1 MQRRHQYTLARV
13 AYVAIVLLATLTQLD
28 FSPDLT
34 AAAERL
40 ARAFTPSL
48 GWRDAIDGVRNLALF
63 GGLGAVWVVTSFS
76 GRVRQEIVRATLI
89 GFALSVT
96 VEGLQVFSPVRTA
109 SIIDV
114 TTNTL
119 GTLGGALLLAA
130 LIAMVIRARG
140 ARSYLGF
147 PMFVLAASYLA
158 SVACEALTPLFRSEP
173 VKGIYGGPLSRLQAM
188 LALALPLS
196 LDAIPLSD
204 VFLYVPAGWL
214 AMMWLAESGRS
225 GEASWRE
232 VSAYGTV
239 ASLALELGHGVLGV
253 TIRWEAVVVHTVS
266 IAFGAWAA
274 ARWLPTLTQRLR
286 GAKRASATFL
296 AYGALLVF
304 WGWRPFYPRIDLAD
318 IGDQLTLT
326 RFIPLASLAER
337 ADVFSALHVAQQ
349 FLLYLPLGALLAVWP
364 LRSTGRWRGLRPA
377 FALAGVVE
385 AGHILIDQR
394 FFDLTNAL
402 IAVAGIVIG
411 WVVLRRS
418 TYPVYGEAWPPA
430 RRVVI
435 SSD

>member
-76 GRVRQEIVRATLI
+76 GKVRPEVVRATLV

-96 VEGLQVFSPVRTA
+96 VEGLQVFSPIRTA
-109 SIIDV
+109 SIVDV

-119 GTLGGALLLAA
+119 GTLGGAMLVAA

-147 PMFVLAASYLA
+147 PMFVLAGSYLGA
-158 SVACEALTPLFRSEP
+158 VSCEALTPLFRSEP
-173 VKGIYGGPLSRLQAM
+173 VKGIDGGPLTRLQAM
-188 LALALPLS
+188 LAIALPVS
-196 LDAIPLSD
+196 FDAIPLSD
-204 VFLYVPAGWL
+204 VCLFVPAGWL
-214 AMMWLAESGRS
+214 AVTWLAESGRN
-225 GEASWRE
+225 GRASWRE

-239 ASLALELGHGVLGV
+239 ASLVLEVGHGILGV
-253 TIRWEAVVVHTVS
+253 TIRWEAVVVHALS

-274 ARWLPTLTQRLR
+274 SRWLPAVTQRLR
-286 GAKRASATFL
+286 GPKRAGATFL
-296 AYGALLVF
+296 AYGALIVV
-304 WGWRPFYPRIDLAD
+304 WGWRPFYPRIDPAA
-318 IGDQLTLT
+318 IGEQLTLPH
-326 RFIPLASLAER
+326 FIPLASLAER
-337 ADVFSALHVAQQ
+337 ADIFSALHVAQQ

-364 LRSTGRWRGLRPA
+364 LRSSGRWGGLKPA
-377 FALAGVVE
+377 LGLAGVVE
-385 AGHILIDQR
+385 AGHIVIDQR
-394 FFDLTNAL
+394 LFDLTNVL
-402 IAVAGIVIG
+402 IAVAGIIIG

-418 TYPVYGEAWPPA
+418 TYPVFGEALPSHA
-430 RRVVI
+430 KRT
-435 SSD
+435 SGL